1 MKIFKTSWISA
12 LLNIIG
18 LGIAFAVF
26 LILMSQVWWDYRYD
40 RFKGGKDVYMVEN
53 LSSFDGNYSPMVT
66 RPAVQKIK
74 DCSPDIVA
82 ACDFFGRKGDQ
93 LGIIQIK
100 GKSGEYERVKGI
112 NYGITETSVIDV
124 FNITLLAGRKEDFAT
139 EGDALVSESAAE
151 LYFPGRNPIGEI
163 FYNKFGRSEC
173 RIVGIY
179 KDRKENETM
188 VNGILIHEGDTDL
201 EFPNYNHHMCYVKLA
216 HGADIR
222 SVSDAVRK
230 VKVFSEDTE
239 YRITKLHS
247 HWFMWNS
254 DLFGNKTGGNKLMCY
269 ILLAIA
275 ILFLSI
281 AAFNYI
287 NFAMASIPFRIKDIN
302 TRKVYGA
309 SRQSLILRQLL
320 LSFGIVGAAFLFGV
334 LTMRTLSGT
343 SWATFLSG
351 SMAPGKNIPVILI
364 GGAVAVVVALVSG
377 LIPAYYS
384 TSFQPA
390 LVLKGAFSMTAKGGG
405 LRTVTLI
412 LQYVLSFIFII
423 SALVLQRQTNFM
435 ARNNDLG
442 FDYDLVLKMDS
453 KMFSPVKE
461 VADEIRKIPGVIDVT
476 RGESPIQDNPSSR
489 SQIRNEDNDNVV
501 QFSFRDVPPEYPE
514 FFHLELV
521 EGRMPLPGENG
532 VALVNESFV
541 ESLPSYGVGKT
552 IYRFSEEMTIIG
564 VLKDFHARTF
574 QHTYSP
580 LVLFVG
586 DKWNFNSFMIRVRK
600 DADVSGIL
608 AKSSEIYRSLR
619 NLDESDIE
627 TGFLNKDIE
636 KLYEQEIR
644 QTRLIKMSSL
654 LSLII
659 ALIGI
664 LGLVWFDTRYMR
676 KEVAIRKVNGASSKD
691 ILSKINLK
699 YILIAVVSF
708 VIATPLA
715 YAIAQ
720 RWMSQFAFRT
730 NIPAWLFAVAFVVVL
745 LITLAVVTLQSWNTA
760 NANPVDSLKNE

>member
-1 MKIFKTSWISA
+1 
-12 LLNIIG
+12 
-18 LGIAFAVF
+18 
-26 LILMSQVWWDYRYD
+26 
-40 RFKGGKDVYMVEN
+40 
-53 LSSFDGNYSPMVT
+53 
-66 RPAVQKIK
+66 
-74 DCSPDIVA
+74 
-82 ACDFFGRKGDQ
+82 
-93 LGIIQIK
+93 
-100 GKSGEYERVKGI
+100 
-112 NYGITETSVIDV
+112 
-124 FNITLLAGRKEDFAT
+124 
-139 EGDALVSESAAE
+139 
-151 LYFPGRNPIGEI
+151 
-163 FYNKFGRSEC
+163 
-173 RIVGIY
+173 
-179 KDRKENETM
+179 
-188 VNGILIHEGDTDL
+188 
-201 EFPNYNHHMCYVKLA
+201 VKLA
-216 HGADIR
+216 PGADIS
-222 SVSDAVRK
+222 SVSEAVKK
-230 VKVFSEDTE
+230 VKVHSEDTE

-247 HWFMWNS
+247 HWFMW
-254 DLFGNKTGGNKLMCY
+254 DRDIFGDKTGGNKLMCY
-269 ILLAIA
+269 ILLVIA
-275 ILFLSI
+275 ILFLAI

-320 LSFGIVGAAFLFGV
+320 LAFGIVGAAFLFGV

-351 SMAPGKNIPVILI
+351 SMAPGKNITVILI

-377 LIPAYYS
+377 LVPAYYS

-435 ARNNDLG
+435 AKNNDLG

-453 KMFSPVKE
+453 KLYSPIKE

-489 SQIRNEDNDNVV
+489 SEIRDEDNDNVV

-541 ESLPSYGVGKT
+541 EALPSYGVGKT
-552 IYRFSEEMTIIG
+552 INRFNKEATIIG

-580 LVLFVG
+580 LALFVTDTG
-586 DKWNFNSFMIRVRK
+586 NYNSFMIRVQK

-608 AKSSEIYRSLR
+608 AKSSEIYRSIR
-619 NLDESDIE
+619 NLDESDIA

-654 LSLII
+654 LSLLI

-691 ILSKINLK
+691 ILTKINLK
-699 YILIAVVSF
+699 YILIAGVSF

>member
-1 MKIFKTSWISA
+1 MRIFKTTWISA

-247 HWFMWNS
+247 HWFMWEG

-309 SRQSLILRQLL
+309 SRRSLILRQLL
-320 LSFGIVGAAFLFGV
+320 LAFGIVGAAFLLGV

-351 SMAPGKNIPVILI
+351 SMAPGKNITVILI

-405 LRTVTLI
+405 LRTITLI

-435 ARNNDLG
+435 AKNNDLG

-453 KMFSPVKE
+453 KLYSPIKE

-654 LSLII
+654 LSLLI

-699 YILIAVVSF
+699 YILIAVISF

>member
-309 SRQSLILRQLL
+309 SRRSLILRQLL
-320 LSFGIVGAAFLFGV
+320 LAFGIVGAAFLLGV

-435 ARNNDLG
+435 AKNNDLG

-453 KMFSPVKE
+453 KLYSPIKE

>member
-1 MKIFKTSWISA
+1 MKVFKTNWISA
-12 LLNIIG
+12 LMNIIG

-40 RFKGGKDVYMVEN
+40 RFKGGKDVYMIEN
-53 LSSFDGNYSPMVT
+53 LSDFDDEYSPMVM

-100 GKSGEYERVKGI
+100 GKNGEYERVKGI

-139 EGDALVSESAAE
+139 KGDALVSESAAE

-163 FYNKFGRSEC
+163 FYNNFGKSEC

-188 VNGILIHEGDTDL
+188 VNGVLIHEGDTDL
-201 EFPNYNHHMCYVKLA
+201 EFPNYNPHMCYVKLA
-216 HGADIR
+216 PGADIR
-222 SVSDAVRK
+222 SVSEAVKK
-230 VKVFSEDTE
+230 VKVYSEDTE

-247 HWFMWNS
+247 HWFMWDS
-254 DLFGNKTGGNKLMCY
+254 DIFGDKTGGNKLMCC
-269 ILLAIA
+269 ILLVIA
-275 ILFLSI
+275 ILFLTI

-309 SRQSLILRQLL
+309 SRLSLILRQLL
-320 LSFGIVGAAFLFGV
+320 LAFGIVGAAFLFGV

-423 SALVLQRQTNFM
+423 SALVLQRQTIFM

-453 KMFSPVKE
+453 KLFSPVKE

-476 RGESPIQDNPSSR
+476 RGESPIQDNPSSM

-501 QFSFRDVPPEYPE
+501 LFSFRDVPPEYPE

-541 ESLPSYGVGKT
+541 EALPSYGVGKT
-552 IYRFSEEMTIIG
+552 IYRFSEEATIIG

-586 DKWNFNSFMIRVRK
+586 DKWNYNSFMIRVRK
-600 DADVSGIL
+600 DTDVSGVL
-608 AKSSEIYRSLR
+608 AKSSEIYRNLR

-699 YILIAVVSF
+699 YILIAGVSF
-708 VIATPLA
+708 VIAAPLA

-730 NIPAWLFAVAFVVVL
+730 NIPAWLFVVAFVVVL

-760 NANPVDSLKNE
+760 NANPVESLKNE

>member
-40 RFKGGKDVYMVEN
+40 RFKGGRDVYMVEN

-112 NYGITETSVIDV
+112 NYGITESSVIDV

-139 EGDALVSESAAE
+139 KGDALVSESAAE
-151 LYFPGRNPIGEI
+151 LYFPDRNPIGEI

-188 VNGILIHEGDTDL
+188 VNGVLIHEGDTDL
-201 EFPNYNHHMCYVKLA
+201 EFPNYNPHRCYVKLA
-216 HGADIR
+216 PGADI
-222 SVSDAVRK
+222 STVSEAVKK
-230 VKVFSEDTE
+230 VKVHSEDTE

-247 HWFMWNS
+247 HWFMWEG

-309 SRQSLILRQLL
+309 SRRSLILRQLL
-320 LSFGIVGAAFLFGV
+320 LAFGIVGAAFLLGV

-351 SMAPGKNIPVILI
+351 SMAPGKNITVILI

-405 LRTVTLI
+405 LRTITLI

-435 ARNNDLG
+435 AKNNDLG

-453 KMFSPVKE
+453 KLYSPIKE

-489 SQIRNEDNDNVV
+489 S
-501 QFSFRDVPPEYPE
+501 
-514 FFHLELV
+514 
-521 EGRMPLPGENG
+521 
-532 VALVNESFV
+532 
-541 ESLPSYGVGKT
+541 
-552 IYRFSEEMTIIG
+552 
-564 VLKDFHARTF
+564 
-574 QHTYSP
+574 
-580 LVLFVG
+580 
-586 DKWNFNSFMIRVRK
+586 
-600 DADVSGIL
+600 
-608 AKSSEIYRSLR
+608 
-619 NLDESDIE
+619 
-627 TGFLNKDIE
+627 
-636 KLYEQEIR
+636 
-644 QTRLIKMSSL
+644 
-654 LSLII
+654 
-659 ALIGI
+659 
-664 LGLVWFDTRYMR
+664 
-676 KEVAIRKVNGASSKD
+676 
-691 ILSKINLK
+691 
-699 YILIAVVSF
+699 
-708 VIATPLA
+708 
-715 YAIAQ
+715 
-720 RWMSQFAFRT
+720 
-730 NIPAWLFAVAFVVVL
+730 
-745 LITLAVVTLQSWNTA
+745 
-760 NANPVDSLKNE
+760 

>member
-1 MKIFKTSWISA
+1 
-12 LLNIIG
+12 
-18 LGIAFAVF
+18 
-26 LILMSQVWWDYRYD
+26 
-40 RFKGGKDVYMVEN
+40 
-53 LSSFDGNYSPMVT
+53 
-66 RPAVQKIK
+66 
-74 DCSPDIVA
+74 
-82 ACDFFGRKGDQ
+82 
-93 LGIIQIK
+93 
-100 GKSGEYERVKGI
+100 
-112 NYGITETSVIDV
+112 
-124 FNITLLAGRKEDFAT
+124 
-139 EGDALVSESAAE
+139 
-151 LYFPGRNPIGEI
+151 
-163 FYNKFGRSEC
+163 
-173 RIVGIY
+173 
-179 KDRKENETM
+179 
-188 VNGILIHEGDTDL
+188 
-201 EFPNYNHHMCYVKLA
+201 
-216 HGADIR
+216 
-222 SVSDAVRK
+222 
-230 VKVFSEDTE
+230 
-239 YRITKLHS
+239 
-247 HWFMWNS
+247 
-254 DLFGNKTGGNKLMCY
+254 
-269 ILLAIA
+269 
-275 ILFLSI
+275 
-281 AAFNYI
+281 
-287 NFAMASIPFRIKDIN
+287 
-302 TRKVYGA
+302 
-309 SRQSLILRQLL
+309 
-320 LSFGIVGAAFLFGV
+320 
-334 LTMRTLSGT
+334 MRTLSGT

-351 SMAPGKNIPVILI
+351 SMAPGKNITVILI

-405 LRTVTLI
+405 LRTITLI

-435 ARNNDLG
+435 AKNNDLG

-453 KMFSPVKE
+453 KLYSPIKE

-654 LSLII
+654 LSLLI

-699 YILIAVVSF
+699 YILIAVISF

>member
-309 SRQSLILRQLL
+309 SRRSLILRQLL
-320 LSFGIVGAAFLFGV
+320 LAFGIVGAAFLLGV

-435 ARNNDLG
+435 AKNNDLG

-453 KMFSPVKE
+453 KLYSPIKE

-760 NANPVDSLKNE
+760 L

>member
-247 HWFMWNS
+247 HWFMWEG

-309 SRQSLILRQLL
+309 SRRSLILRQLL
-320 LSFGIVGAAFLFGV
+320 LAFGIVGAAFLLGV

-351 SMAPGKNIPVILI
+351 SMAPGKNITVILI

-405 LRTVTLI
+405 LRTITLI

-435 ARNNDLG
+435 AKNNDLG

-453 KMFSPVKE
+453 KLYSPIKE

-654 LSLII
+654 LSLLI

-699 YILIAVVSF
+699 YILIAVISF

>member
-1 MKIFKTSWISA
+1 MKIFKTSWLSA
-12 LLNIIG
+12 LLNSIG

-247 HWFMWNS
+247 HWFMWEG

-309 SRQSLILRQLL
+309 SRRSLILRQLL
-320 LSFGIVGAAFLFGV
+320 LAFGIVGAAFLLGV

-351 SMAPGKNIPVILI
+351 SMAPGKNITVILI

-405 LRTVTLI
+405 LRTITLI

-435 ARNNDLG
+435 AKNNDLG

-453 KMFSPVKE
+453 KLYSPIKE

-654 LSLII
+654 LSLLI

-699 YILIAVVSF
+699 YILIAVISF